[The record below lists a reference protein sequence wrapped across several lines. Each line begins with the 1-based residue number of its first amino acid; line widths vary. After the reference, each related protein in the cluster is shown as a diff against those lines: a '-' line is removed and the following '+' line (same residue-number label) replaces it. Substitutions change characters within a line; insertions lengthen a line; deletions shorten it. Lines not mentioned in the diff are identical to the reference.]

1 MVLEGVKTGVQKSRK
16 WAVSANFV
24 PKEDRVERG
33 GDGGSGG
40 IPLPLVSVKEVFDR
54 AGRG

>member
-24 PKEDRVERG
+24 SKEVRVERG

-54 AGRG
+54 AGSG